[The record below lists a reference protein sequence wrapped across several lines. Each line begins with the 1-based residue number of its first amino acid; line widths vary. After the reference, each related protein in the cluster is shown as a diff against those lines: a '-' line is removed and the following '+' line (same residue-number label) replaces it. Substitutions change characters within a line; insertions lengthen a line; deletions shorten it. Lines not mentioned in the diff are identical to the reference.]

1 MKISQLPAAIR
12 IKARENQTNCKLR
25 SYNKS
30 RWFSHI
36 VWLVE
41 YSRGGITFGMIGIVR
56 IVLKDW

>member
-12 IKARENQTNCKLR
+12 IKAREIKANCKLR

-30 RWFSHI
+30 TDICHI

-41 YSRGGITFGMIGIVR
+41 YSRGITLGWLV
-56 IVLKDW
+56 

>member
-12 IKARENQTNCKLR
+12 IKARENQANCKLR

-30 RWFSHI
+30 TDDLATSFDWSNT
-36 VWLVE
+36 
-41 YSRGGITFGMIGIVR
+41 GGHYFGMIGIVR